1 MKFLVGFPFCRP
13 AGFSRMK
20 SLLRVFSLLT
30 VLLLSAPGFAEPAP
44 VRMRLESISLRP
56 RSGGP
61 IGLHVKLEYNE
72 PQLLEG
78 DLLLKV
84 YDGNRGNDLLL
95 ATMRHEGIVLQ
106 GVDAFFNLLLPPLP
120 VSGSANYEIEAWFQ
134 SKNSLLPLSA
144 DGEVKE
150 RPDTYSIIGSRLWQR
165 GAILASVSGLADPLK
180 LSKGRRRLHDLLSP
194 EKFVSAEEL
203 KGNQLL
209 WFPASCSAT
218 SMPADPLALCSYDM
232 VLFTDGGLNQLEQ
245 EQMDAVAAWVEAGG
259 SVCVAPTVQGLQ
271 RKHLDFLQGLLPAE
285 AGSLILTDDGCI
297 SAGSGEQGVTAG
309 YAGLGRCVVLSSG
322 VDVSALDEDDAAW
335 MREFLWKFRGTRLPR
350 SGETFGD
357 ARKPVPE
364 SPVREFQWDG
374 YGRKFYLDETGK
386 PVYVSDSDAYLG
398 LGPRSGSVVH
408 RAQSVVMPQDVKM
421 VPTTVILG
429 LLLAYVLAVGPLDYW
444 ILGWLG
450 KRRFTWIVFPLVTA
464 GFTVLMVQVAH
475 HYLGSNESGG
485 VFRITDVGEDGRV
498 LRETSLDL
506 QFLESRRDVHQPVQR
521 GLVCS
526 VGSMAATTGHD
537 TTLALAGRFPHDYTA
552 SRRIEQWSPAFLR
565 TLTLP
570 NASLSHLKIDWND
583 VRLVTTQNGRMRLRS
598 ALTGN
603 TEIQL
608 LRASVFHGTD
618 GFDVHMGH
626 VSPVR
631 PEQPTDPYSNYPFY
645 RNESRSRQLQLLVE
659 AASRADPAGFLR
671 YVAQIS
677 PSGDRSAEDC
687 ALIDS
692 ANDDQWLLVIL
703 LKTDDG
709 YHLIR
714 RLYCVLEE

>member
-1 MKFLVGFPFCRP
+1 
-13 AGFSRMK
+13 
-20 SLLRVFSLLT
+20 
-30 VLLLSAPGFAEPAP
+30 
-44 VRMRLESISLRP
+44 
-56 RSGGP
+56 
-61 IGLHVKLEYNE
+61 
-72 PQLLEG
+72 
-78 DLLLKV
+78 
-84 YDGNRGNDLLL
+84 
-95 ATMRHEGIVLQ
+95 
-106 GVDAFFNLLLPPLP
+106 
-120 VSGSANYEIEAWFQ
+120 
-134 SKNSLLPLSA
+134 
-144 DGEVKE
+144 
-150 RPDTYSIIGSRLWQR
+150 
-165 GAILASVSGLADPLK
+165 
-180 LSKGRRRLHDLLSP
+180 
-194 EKFVSAEEL
+194 
-203 KGNQLL
+203 
-209 WFPASCSAT
+209 
-218 SMPADPLALCSYDM
+218 
-232 VLFTDGGLNQLEQ
+232 
-245 EQMDAVAAWVEAGG
+245 
-259 SVCVAPTVQGLQ
+259 
-271 RKHLDFLQGLLPAE
+271 
-285 AGSLILTDDGCI
+285 
-297 SAGSGEQGVTAG
+297 
-309 YAGLGRCVVLSSG
+309 
-322 VDVSALDEDDAAW
+322 
-335 MREFLWKFRGTRLPR
+335 
-350 SGETFGD
+350 
-357 ARKPVPE
+357 
-364 SPVREFQWDG
+364 
-374 YGRKFYLDETGK
+374 
-386 PVYVSDSDAYLG
+386 
-398 LGPRSGSVVH
+398 
-408 RAQSVVMPQDVKM
+408 
-421 VPTTVILG
+421 
-429 LLLAYVLAVGPLDYW
+429 
-444 ILGWLG
+444 
-450 KRRFTWIVFPLVTA
+450 
-464 GFTVLMVQVAH
+464 LMVQVAH

-631 PEQPTDPYSNYPFY
+631 PEQPADPYSNYPFY

-703 LKTDDG
+703 LKMDDG